1 MKFCWFRLYV
11 SEKELN
17 LVFETLPYRINSTDF
32 FIFRQGKKMESNP
45 WQVKSIQAF
54 NCFKCPECM
63 FFSQEELDFKA
74 HAMKNHPMSNAF
86 FTGKSFSEA
95 LILESVNPQ
104 FYERLFIV
112 SPEKCSSQHVVFK
125 YCFECQNK
133 TKKQFMYTT
142 CSELVVFMY

>member
-1 MKFCWFRLYV
+1 
-11 SEKELN
+11 
-17 LVFETLPYRINSTDF
+17 
-32 FIFRQGKKMESNP
+32 MESNP

-104 FYERLFIV
+104 FDERLFIV
-112 SPEKCSSQHVVFK
+112 SPEKFGTILSHCGLTHVRMRASEKDLPICSLKFLVHKEKFVK
-125 YCFECQNK
+125 MLRLI
-133 TKKQFMYTT
+133 KQKVLT
-142 CSELVVFMY
+142 